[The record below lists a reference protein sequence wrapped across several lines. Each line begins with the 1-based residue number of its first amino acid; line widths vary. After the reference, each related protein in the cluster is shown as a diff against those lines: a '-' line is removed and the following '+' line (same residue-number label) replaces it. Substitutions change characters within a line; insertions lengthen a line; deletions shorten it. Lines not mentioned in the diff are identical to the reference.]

1 MTEPPALTRARSS
14 CNEQLPTLG
23 TDSTQPSKGQVP
35 TSSDQQDCVLE
46 HVKSEELVP
55 HQTDTGSATNKDE
68 PNAPDL
74 AGESNRRYL
83 LVDDNLINLKV
94 LSAFMAKLGQDYTL
108 ATNGKVAVDKYKEN
122 PAQFVGIM
130 MDISMPVMDG
140 LEATRWIRAHERENK
155 LRAVPVLALTGLSSH
170 ETHREALESGV
181 DVFLTKPVGFKTLR
195 QTLQDLDLPLSTPQL
210 LPQRTKPS

>member
-14 CNEQLPTLG
+14 CSEQLPTLSG
-23 TDSTQPSKGQVP
+23 QTSTTQES
-35 TSSDQQDCVLE
+35 TSSNQQDRILGPD
-46 HVKSEELVP
+46 KSEESVP
-55 HQTDTGSATNKDE
+55 PQTIQEPATNKQELNTPESKGE
-68 PNAPDL
+68 PPQ
-74 AGESNRRYL
+74 GRYL

-94 LSAFMAKLGQDYTL
+94 LSAFMAKLGQAYTL
-108 ATNGKVAVDKYKEN
+108 ATNGKVAVETYTQN
-122 PAQFVGIM
+122 PNQFIGIM
-130 MDISMPVMDG
+130 MDISMPLMDG

-195 QTLQDLDLPLSTPQL
+195 QTLQDLDLPLSSPQL